1 MGLLVRTRPGRVLR
15 GASTASRR
23 WLAKS
28 SEPPWLGE
36 CRNPITQSCS
46 EWLRD
51 GDSRVDTPRIHQ
63 GFSRIGVDVGY
74 VLPDVCLRTVSC
86 SPANQ
91 HGRRFGTL
99 EYPTRDDRFSNY
111 FRTAGS
117 PCPTAATSPTAASP
131 SRTTANQRSLSRW
144 NHHLGNSCRRFGAFP
159 AEVQHQ
165 YPDPISQHPG

>member
-1 MGLLVRTRPGRVLR
+1 MGLLARTRRVLR
-15 GASTASRR
+15 GASTASRQ

-28 SEPPWLGE
+28 SGTRGLMSVAIPLLNHV
-36 CRNPITQSCS
+36 RNGFGMEI
-46 EWLRD
+46 
-51 GDSRVDTPRIHQ
+51 SRVNTLRIHQ
-63 GFSRIGVDVGY
+63 DFGRIGVDVRY
-74 VLPDVCLRTVSC
+74 VLHDFCLRTVSC

-99 EYPTRDDRFSNY
+99 EYPTRDDGFSNY

-131 SRTTANQRSLSRW
+131 SRTANNQRSLSRW